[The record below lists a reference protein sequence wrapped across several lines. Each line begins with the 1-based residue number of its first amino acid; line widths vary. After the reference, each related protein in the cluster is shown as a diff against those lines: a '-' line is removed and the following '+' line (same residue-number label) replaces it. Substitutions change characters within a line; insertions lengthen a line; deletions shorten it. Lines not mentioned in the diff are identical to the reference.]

1 MEKKMFVKT
10 LLLSF
15 LILAVCSVSFSKENK
30 IESLWTDS
38 ALIIDGLDD
47 EWADSSLNY
56 EKKIK
61 VHYAFKND
69 ANNLYVLFV
78 FEDPEYISAIR
89 GTGMTIWLNTEGKK
103 KKKYGIN
110 FKTKQVTAD
119 TLISTLEKRHGS
131 ISDDEKKKIKS
142 GQKYFLYHGEVIDKK
157 DKILTDSALGGEIEV
172 PLFKSKQKQSMRI
185 YEFRVPLRI
194 LEKLSSGQRME
205 PGKMVKVGF
214 EWGGLTEAMKLA
226 RLKRLSESGSRG
238 PETTSIGI
246 SSSDASRERDLERSS
261 RTRQSTRGTQKKYS
275 FWVDVA
281 LAQI

>member
-1 MEKKMFVKT
+1 MLYSRGCPVYNKRDLFLQNNIMKKESIVEKKMFVKT

-38 ALIIDGLDD
+38 ALKIDGVDD

-56 EKKIK
+56 EKKAEIN
-61 VHYAFKND
+61 YAFKND
-69 ANNLYVLFV
+69 ANNLYILIV
-78 FEDPEYISAIR
+78 FKDPKYLSTIKS
-89 GTGMTIWLNTEGKK
+89 TGMTIWLNTEGKNK
-103 KKKYGIN
+103 KQYGIN
-110 FKTKQVTAD
+110 FKMKQVTAD

-214 EWGGLTEAMKLA
+214 EWGG
-226 RLKRLSESGSRG
+226 
-238 PETTSIGI
+238 
-246 SSSDASRERDLERSS
+246 DASRERDLERSS
-261 RTRQSTRGTQKKYS
+261 RTRESSGRTTKKYS
-275 FWVDVA
+275 FWADVS